1 MVLTVQFYT
10 MLSMAAMGIWL
21 GAAIDTYSRFTLER
35 HYFNLKT
42 ALNDLLFWLL
52 QALIVFF
59 VLFKANL
66 GEVRIYVFIAILCGY
81 AGYQALLKG
90 LYIQFLEGAIRF
102 IKALNR
108 FIILMINAL
117 LYQPLKWL
125 LRLLRQF
132 AMMIVLTIWSVF
144 FYFIVKPCYW
154 VLRLVGVVSLIKKGQ
169 PLVEK
174 IKGLYK
180 RMVKR
185 D

>member
-42 ALNDLLFWLL
+42 ALIDLLFWLL

-66 GEVRIYVFIAILCGY
+66 GEVRIYVFMAILCGY

-90 LYIQFLEGAIRF
+90 IYVQLLERAIRF
-102 IKALNR
+102 IKALYR
-108 FIILMINAL
+108 FIVMLINVL
-117 LYQPLKWL
+117 LYQPIKWI
-125 LRLLRQF
+125 LRLLRRF
-132 AMMIVLTIWSVF
+132 AMIIVLAIWSVF
-144 FYFIVKPCYW
+144 FYLIVKPCYW
-154 VLRLVGVVSLIKKGQ
+154 LLRFVGIVSMIKKGQ
-169 PLVEK
+169 PIVEK
-174 IKGLYK
+174 IKDLYK
-180 RMVKR
+180 LMVKR